1 MTALF
6 DPLLTGAL
14 TLDALTAGIAGCD
27 AIAARQHLRL
37 TRLLDSAMGGSTF
50 YREHLRGVIPGVT
63 PLRDLPTVTRSE
75 LMPRFDDWVSDPK
88 LKLADIRQFTADP
101 RRIGEAYLDK
111 YMIWESSG
119 TSHQMGV
126 FVHDAHAMAVYD
138 ALEAV
143 RRSTPRLLHRCFDP
157 MFQTERVAFVG
168 AIGGHFASVASIQ
181 RLRRINPWM
190 KTSVR
195 CFSIMRATGSLVNE
209 LNAFAPTVIV
219 TYPTV
224 ALVLADRTRRRSL
237 RVTPKEVWTGG
248 EKLTVSARQRIEH
261 VLGCTVR
268 DSYGASEFFAMGW
281 ECARGR
287 MHANTDWM
295 ILEPIDEHG
304 RPVPAGQRSHSTL
317 LTNLANHVQPLIR
330 YELGDQLTTSNQY
343 CECGSPLPVIEVEGR
358 SDDLLVMAGRDGQPV
373 TLLPLALTTVLEDE
387 AGVFDF
393 QLRQRDRHTLVLLLN
408 LQGPQAADTAV
419 RCRAALKRFAA
430 AQGVTPFRIMVEL
443 GKSASAGRSGKVQRI
458 VAREKSK
465 RS

>member
-6 DPLLTGAL
+6 DPLLTGTL
-14 TLDALTAGIAGCD
+14 TLDALTAGLAGRD
-27 AIAARQHLRL
+27 GIAARQQLRL
-37 TRLLDSAMGGSTF
+37 TRLLDAALRGSTF

-63 PLRDLPTVTRSE
+63 PLCDLPTVTRGE
-75 LMPRFDDWVSDPK
+75 LMARFDDWVTDPK
-88 LKLADIRQFTADP
+88 LKLADIRRFTANP

-111 YMIWESSG
+111 YMVWESSG
-119 TSHQMGV
+119 TSGQPGV
-126 FVHDAHAMAVYD
+126 FVQDAHAMAVYD

-219 TYPTV
+219 TYPTA
-224 ALVLADRTRRRSL
+224 ALVLADKTTRRSL

-248 EKLTVSARQRIEH
+248 EKLAVSARQRIEQA
-261 VLGCTVR
+261 LGCTVR
-268 DSYGASEFFAMGW
+268 DSYGSSEFFAMGW

-295 ILEPIDEHG
+295 ILEPIDERGH
-304 RPVPAGQRSHSTL
+304 PVPAGQRSHSTL

-330 YELGDQLTTSNQY
+330 YELGDQLTINPKR

-358 SDDLLVMAGRDGQPV
+358 SDDLLMMAGRNGQPV

-393 QLRQRDRHTLVLLLN
+393 QLRQRGLHTLVLLLN
-408 LQGPQAADTAV
+408 MQGTQAADAAV

-430 AQGVTPFRIMVEL
+430 AQGVTPLRIIVEL
-443 GKSASAGRSGKVQRI
+443 GKPASVGRSGKAQRV
-458 VAREKSK
+458 VASK
-465 RS
+465 V